1 MHASKTGADF
11 MIRATEKI
19 SGTPA
24 RRALNTAGTEWAS
37 GLRLSDAHAHITSK
51 EDLKERRHYS
61 IPTLFSAGT
70 PKEAEEVFQLV
81 KKGSPTVRHP
91 APKSFPKENSA
102 EPYGIFL
109 PTCGLHPWHAAAY
122 SLEEMLPYLTAAP
135 IIGEIGMDSVWCDIP
150 LALQEEVFRAQLRLA
165 CEQNKPVILHTKGQE
180 RQIASIL
187 KEYPNHYLV
196 HWYSSEEAP
205 DDYLALDCYFSI
217 GPDVWWNP
225 AVQQTA
231 VLIPQNRLL
240 IETDGLEA
248 VRWAFEA
255 APPAESAAECSLRML
270 LQQKKKELLS
280 QNSFFPYDSS
290 VFSGQPDTAASSLF
304 LTLQAVA
311 SLRKLSPEETSRFV
325 LENLRQFLRY
335 ASISIPV

>member
-1 MHASKTGADF
+1 

-24 RRALNTAGTEWAS
+24 RRALSTAGTEWAS
-37 GLRLSDAHAHITSK
+37 RLRLSDAHAHITSK
-51 EDLKERRHYS
+51 EDLKDRRHYS

-135 IIGEIGMDSVWCDIP
+135 IVGEIGMDSVWCDIP

-231 VLIPQNRLL
+231 VRIPQNRLL

-248 VRWAFEA
+248 VRWAI
-255 APPAESAAECSLRML
+255 L

-290 VFSGQPDTAASSLF
+290 VFSEQPDTAASSLF
-304 LTLQAVA
+304 LTLRAVA
-311 SLRKLSPEETSRFV
+311 TLRKLSPEETSRFV

>member
-24 RRALNTAGTEWAS
+24 RRALSTAGTEWAS
-37 GLRLSDAHAHITSK
+37 RLRLSDAHAHITSK
-51 EDLKERRHYS
+51 EDLKDRRHYS

-91 APKSFPKENSA
+91 APKSFPEENSA
-102 EPYGIFL
+102 EPYEIFL

-231 VLIPQNRLL
+231 VRIPQNRLL

-248 VRWAFEA
+248 VRWAI
-255 APPAESAAECSLRML
+255 L
-270 LQQKKKELLS
+270 LQQKKKEFLS

-290 VFSGQPDTAASSLF
+290 VFSEQPDTAASSLF
-304 LTLQAVA
+304 LTLRAVA

>member
-1 MHASKTGADF
+1 

-24 RRALNTAGTEWAS
+24 RRALSTAGTEWAS
-37 GLRLSDAHAHITSK
+37 RLRLSDAHAHITSK
-51 EDLKERRHYS
+51 EDLKDRRHYS

-91 APKSFPKENSA
+91 APKSFPEENSA
-102 EPYGIFL
+102 EPYEIFL

-150 LALQEEVFRAQLRLA
+150 LALQEEVFRSQLRLA

-231 VLIPQNRLL
+231 VRIPQNRLL

-248 VRWAFEA
+248 VRWAI
-255 APPAESAAECSLRML
+255 L

-290 VFSGQPDTAASSLF
+290 VFSEQPDTAASSLF
-304 LTLQAVA
+304 LTLRAVA

>member
-1 MHASKTGADF
+1 

-24 RRALNTAGTEWAS
+24 RRALSTAGTEWAS
-37 GLRLSDAHAHITSK
+37 RLRLSDAHAHITSK
-51 EDLKERRHYS
+51 EDLKDRRHYS

-91 APKSFPKENSA
+91 APKSFPEENSA
-102 EPYGIFL
+102 EPYEIFL

-231 VLIPQNRLL
+231 VRIPQNRLL

-248 VRWAFEA
+248 VRWAI
-255 APPAESAAECSLRML
+255 L

-290 VFSGQPDTAASSLF
+290 VFSEQPDTAASSLF
-304 LTLQAVA
+304 LTLRAVA

>member
-1 MHASKTGADF
+1 

-24 RRALNTAGTEWAS
+24 RRALSTAGTEWAS
-37 GLRLSDAHAHITSK
+37 RLRLSDAHAHITSK
-51 EDLKERRHYS
+51 EDLKYRRHYS

-91 APKSFPKENSA
+91 APKSFPEENSA

-135 IIGEIGMDSVWCDIP
+135 IIGEIGMDRVWCDIP

-231 VLIPQNRLL
+231 VRIPQNRLL

-248 VRWAFEA
+248 VRWAI
-255 APPAESAAECSLRML
+255 L

-290 VFSGQPDTAASSLF
+290 VFSGQPDTAAFSLF

-325 LENLRQFLRY
+325 LENLRQFLHY

>member
-1 MHASKTGADF
+1 

-24 RRALNTAGTEWAS
+24 RRALSTAGTEWAS
-37 GLRLSDAHAHITSK
+37 RLRLSDAHAHITSK
-51 EDLKERRHYS
+51 EDLKDRRHYS

-91 APKSFPKENSA
+91 APKSFPEENSA
-102 EPYGIFL
+102 EPSGIFL
-109 PTCGLHPWHAAAY
+109 PTCGLHPWHAATY

-150 LALQEEVFRAQLRLA
+150 LALQEEVFQAQLRLA

-196 HWYSSEEAP
+196 HWYSSKEAP

-231 VLIPQNRLL
+231 VRIPQNRLL

-248 VRWAFEA
+248 VRWAI
-255 APPAESAAECSLRML
+255 L

-290 VFSGQPDTAASSLF
+290 VFSEQTDTAASSLF
-304 LTLQAVA
+304 LTLRAVA

>member
-24 RRALNTAGTEWAS
+24 RRALSTAGTEWAS
-37 GLRLSDAHAHITSK
+37 RLRLSDAHAHITSK
-51 EDLKERRHYS
+51 EDLKDRRHYS

-91 APKSFPKENSA
+91 APKSFPEENSA
-102 EPYGIFL
+102 EPYEIFL

-150 LALQEEVFRAQLRLA
+150 LALQEEVFRSQLRLA

-231 VLIPQNRLL
+231 VRIPQNRLL

-248 VRWAFEA
+248 VRWAI
-255 APPAESAAECSLRML
+255 L

-290 VFSGQPDTAASSLF
+290 VFSEQPDTAASSLF
-304 LTLQAVA
+304 LTLRAVA

>member
-1 MHASKTGADF
+1 

-24 RRALNTAGTEWAS
+24 RRALSTAGTEWAS
-37 GLRLSDAHAHITSK
+37 RLRLSDAHAHITSK
-51 EDLKERRHYS
+51 EDLKDRRHYS

-91 APKSFPKENSA
+91 APKSFPEENSA

-135 IIGEIGMDSVWCDIP
+135 IVGEIGMDSVWCDIP

-231 VLIPQNRLL
+231 VRIPQNRLL

-248 VRWAFEA
+248 VRWAI
-255 APPAESAAECSLRML
+255 L